1 LILITLGS
9 VYGGIGE
16 AGRARAAAREAREV
30 LKGCGHAGTLPS
42 RLEALERRL
51 RTSAERATPKA
62 DRPTEAEI
70 RVLRLLATSRSA
82 REIASELFISVNTV
96 KTHTKSLHH
105 KLGTSSRE
113 ETVVRAG
120 ELGLL

>member
-1 LILITLGS
+1 MRPPERPAQIL
-9 VYGGIGE
+9 E
-16 AGRARAAAREAREV
+16 R
-30 LKGCGHAGTLPS
+30 CPHAGILPA

-51 RTSAERATPKA
+51 RIGVDRALPEA

-70 RVLRLLATSRSA
+70 RVLRLLASSRSA

-96 KTHTKSLHH
+96 KTHTKSLHR
-105 KLGTSSRE
+105 KLGTSSRD
-113 ETVVRAG
+113 ETVARAR

>member
-1 LILITLGS
+1 
-9 VYGGIGE
+9 
-16 AGRARAAAREAREV
+16 
-30 LKGCGHAGTLPS
+30 LPS
-42 RLEALERRL
+42 RLEDLERRL